1 MKIREALRHL
11 QLRLTELEEY
21 LNISRPTLY
30 KFVEYYESGKHNL
43 INPVVKDL
51 FKYIEK
57 NKNLTKKEVI
67 SYIAN
72 LGKNE
77 EEINS
82 VSFSVKPS
90 EQQNELLSIVQT
102 YINGTYDRNNFSNEL
117 GKLILLM
124 ADLNS
129 RRELT
134 EEEKVEIQ
142 NIIKGEIKK

>member
-1 MKIREALRHL
+1 MLIRERLRML
-11 QLRLTELEEY
+11 QIRLTELEDY

-30 KFVEYYESGKHNL
+30 KFVEYYENGKQKL
-43 INPVVKDL
+43 INPVVRDL

-57 NKNLTKKEVI
+57 NKNLTKKEVV

-77 EEINS
+77 EEKNS
-82 VSFSVKPS
+82 VSFSNKP
-90 EQQNELLSIVQT
+90 NETQEEFLFLVQT

-117 GKLILLM
+117 GKLLLLV
-124 ADLNS
+124 ADINS
-129 RRELT
+129 HRDLT
-134 EEEKVEIQ
+134 EEEKNKIQ